1 LDREDLETLIMQL
14 RNKLLSWFFVV
25 VIASA
30 VSAVSAKPRKQ
41 WQAPRERNGSQSF
54 VIYQNEL
61 GSTICRKAT
70 EVERRQIVERG
81 GSESNVIYP
90 GAPLR
95 SQMPHGTTNWT
106 LDSASGLVLQPS
118 VGLRIVLHGTT
129 QLNQNPTAKNAF
141 IVAANHWESIISSPI
156 TVVIDV
162 DFGTTFFG
170 TPYPDPSIIGATGLD
185 TFEGP
190 FSDLR
195 QRLINSASNSAE
207 QQLYNALPLSS
218 VPVDFNGVLSDVTS
232 ARLALTNAR
241 ALGLAPDITD
251 PDSLILGQGDA
262 GIGFNSA
269 FQFDFTPGDGITTGQ
284 TDFDAVATHEI
295 GHALGFISEAGGTS
309 ASPVSVWD
317 LFRFRPATV
326 TLANFPTTRRIMSI
340 GGGQVFFSNQISTFA
355 TSELGLSTGG
365 PDPGPVDG
373 DGRQSS
379 HWQDD
384 SLFSQRPYI
393 GIMDPT
399 LARGVRKTIS
409 ENDIT
414 ALDLFGYSIG
424 LPAPVRPPNDNFA
437 NAIALQTNSGTLTG
451 SSVSATREPGEPF
464 HAGFLGDKSVWYSWV
479 APLDLQI
486 TIDTIGSNYDTTLGV
501 YTGTAVNQ
509 LVTIAQ
515 NDDIVSGTNRAS
527 LVQFNV
533 VAGTTYRIAVD
544 GWNGEYGNVTINWS
558 AGVATPTP
566 TPTPTATRV
575 LTITSVN
582 PGGGVPVT
590 ISPNDNA
597 GLGNGPTELTRTY
610 NQFTTV
616 NLTAPISAGGNY
628 FQKWQLDGNDL
639 AGGGGRATTVN
650 MGVNHT
656 MTAVYITLPSTPT
669 PTPTPTPSGP
679 GQAVAYQIN
688 PAHTG
693 SQFDSISPPLGQ
705 RWSRDLGGLVSYPL
719 IAGGKVYVTNFLG
732 LHALDAT
739 TGATVWGPIALG
751 GNSSTAAAAY
761 EGGRVFALNGSGLL
775 RGFDATTGTE
785 LWSRQL
791 SGQDFLG
798 PPTAMGGTVYVN
810 GYPTLF
816 AVSALDGSIKWSA
829 PNAGGLHSSP
839 TVSATGVYVS
849 YACGRAY
856 ALSPATGAILWQHTS
871 SCFGIVGKTTVLFGG
886 RVYARD
892 GSLEDE
898 ALDVGTGIQVAS
910 FAAGPAPAFNGSTGY
925 FLNGTTLEARD
936 VSSGTLR
943 WSFAGDGTLSTAPI
957 VVNGIVYVGSNS
969 GKLYALSEATGANV
983 WIGTVGAAVT
993 PPDEGNASQPLTG
1006 LGAGEGLVVVPALN
1020 LLVAYQPV
1028 QSAQSIQFSAA
1039 TYTAGEASPGVN
1051 ITINRSGDT
1060 SSSASVNYTT
1070 IDNAGSQNC
1079 ATKNGIAS
1087 ARCDYI
1093 ESIGTVTFS
1102 PGETSK
1108 SFSVAIVDDSYA
1120 EGPETFTVSLNNPTG
1135 ATLDPQSTATVTITD
1150 NDSVDGPA
1158 NPSDGASFFVRQ
1170 HYIDFLNREPDA
1182 SGLGFWTGEIENCT
1196 PKPQCTE
1203 LKRINVSAAFF
1214 LSIEFQETGYLV
1226 YRIYKASYGNV
1237 PGAPVP
1243 VRLSEFIPDTQQIG
1257 QGVVVGVGN
1266 WQAVLE
1272 ANKAAFAQ
1280 AFVSRTRFL
1289 AAYPTTLTP
1298 TQFVDALFANGPVT
1312 PSAADRNAAIGE
1324 FLGALNTL
1332 DSAARGR
1339 ALRRVAEN
1347 STLNN
1352 QEKNKAFVLM
1362 QYFGYLR
1369 RNPNDPPELN
1379 LDFGGYNF
1387 WLGKLNEFNGN
1398 FVSAEM
1404 VKAFIVSGEYRHRFG
1419 P

>member
-1 LDREDLETLIMQL
+1 
-14 RNKLLSWFFVV
+14 
-25 VIASA
+25 
-30 VSAVSAKPRKQ
+30 
-41 WQAPRERNGSQSF
+41 

-70 EVERRQIVERG
+70 EVERQQIVERG
-81 GSESNVIYP
+81 GGETTLIYP

-95 SQMPHGTTNWT
+95 SQMPYGATNWS
-106 LDSASGLVLQPS
+106 LDEASGLVLQPS
-118 VGLRIVLHGTT
+118 VGLRIVLHGTA

-141 IVAANHWESIISSPI
+141 IAAANHWESIISTPI

-170 TPYPDPSIIGATGLD
+170 TPYPDPSILGATGLD
-185 TFEGP
+185 TFQGP
-190 FSDLR
+190 FSELR
-195 QRLINSASNSAE
+195 QKLINGASNSAE

-218 VPVDFNGVLSDVTS
+218 VPVDFNGALSDATTAS
-232 ARLALTNAR
+232 LALPNAR
-241 ALGLAPDITD
+241 ALGLAPDITN
-251 PDSLILGQGDA
+251 PDSLPIGQGDA

-295 GHALGFISEAGGTS
+295 GHALGFISEAGGSS

-317 LFRFRPATV
+317 LFRFRPATA
-326 TLANFPTTRRIMSI
+326 TLANFATVRRIMSI
-340 GGGQVFFSNQISTFA
+340 GGSQIFFSNRLSTFA
-355 TSELGLSTGG
+355 TTELGLSTGG
-365 PDPGPVDG
+365 PDPGFNDG

-384 SLFSQRPYI
+384 SLFTTRPYI

-437 NAIALQTNSGTLTG
+437 NAIALQTNSGSLTG
-451 SSVSATREPGEPF
+451 SSVNATREPGEPN
-464 HAGFLGDKSVWYSWV
+464 HAAFMGDKSVWYSWV
-479 APLDLQI
+479 SPLNGQI

-501 YTGTAVNQ
+501 YTGSAVNQ
-509 LVTIAQ
+509 LVSVAQ
-515 NDDIVSGTNRAS
+515 NDDIVSGTNRNS
-527 LVQFNV
+527 RVEFNV
-533 VAGTTYRIAVD
+533 TAGTTYRIAID
-544 GWNGEYGNVTINWS
+544 GWNGEYGSVSINWN
-558 AGVATPTP
+558 AGLATPTP
-566 TPTPTATRV
+566 TPTPTPTRV
-575 LTITSVN
+575 LTISSVN
-582 PGGGVPVT
+582 PGSGVPVT
-590 ISPNDNA
+590 LTPNDNA
-597 GLGNGPTELTRTY
+597 GLGNGSTELTRTY
-610 NQFTTV
+610 NQFATV
-616 NLTAPISAGGNY
+616 NVSVPISVAGNY
-628 FQKWQLDGNDL
+628 FQKWQLDGSDL
-639 AGGGGRATTVN
+639 TTSRATSVN
-650 MGVNHT
+650 LSINRT
-656 MTAVYITLPSTPT
+656 LTAVYITLPSTPT
-669 PTPTPTPSGP
+669 PTPTPTPTGP

-693 SQFDSISPPLGQ
+693 SQFDNVSPPLGK
-705 RWSRDLGGLVSYPL
+705 RWTRDLGGLVSYPL

-751 GNSSTAAAAY
+751 GNHNTAAAAY
-761 EGGRVFALNGSGLL
+761 EDGRVFAFNGSGLL
-775 RGFDATTGTE
+775 RGFDATTGAE

-791 SGQDFLG
+791 SGQEFLG
-798 PPTAMGGTVYVN
+798 PPTALGGTVYVN

-816 AVSALDGSIKWSA
+816 AVSAQDGSIKWSA

-839 TVSATGVYVS
+839 TVSPTGVYVS
-849 YACGRAY
+849 YACGRAL
-856 ALSPATGAILWQHTS
+856 ALSPATGAILWQHTP

-886 RVYARD
+886 RVYVRG

-898 ALDVGTGIQVAS
+898 ALDMGAGIQVAG

-936 VSSGTLR
+936 ISSGTLR

-957 VVNGIVYVGSNS
+957 VVNGIVYIGSNS
-969 GKLYALSEATGANV
+969 GNLYALSEGTGANV

-1020 LLVAYQPV
+1020 LLVAYQPIA
-1028 QSAQSIQFSAA
+1028 QPAQSVQLSAA
-1039 TYTAGEASPGVN
+1039 TYTAGEGTPGVN
-1051 ITINRSGDT
+1051 ITISRSGDT
-1060 SSSASVNYTT
+1060 SSSASVSYTT
-1070 IDNAGSQNC
+1070 TDNAGSQNC
-1079 ATKNGIAS
+1079 ATKNGNAS
-1087 ARCDYI
+1087 QRCDYI
-1093 ESIGTVTFS
+1093 NTVGTVNFN
-1102 PGETSK
+1102 PLETSK
-1108 SFSVAIVDDSYA
+1108 SVSVAIVDDAYA
-1120 EGPETFTVSLNNPTG
+1120 EGPETFSLTLNNAVG
-1135 ATLDPQSTATVTITD
+1135 AGLGAQSAATVTITD
-1150 NDSVDGPA
+1150 NDSVDGA
-1158 NPSDGASFFVRQ
+1158 NPVDVSSFFVRQ
-1170 HYIDFLNREPDA
+1170 HYIDFLNREPDS
-1182 SGLGFWTGEIENCT
+1182 SGLNFWTAQIESCT

-1203 LKRINVSAAFF
+1203 IRRINVSAAFF

-1226 YRIYKASYGNV
+1226 YRFYKSAYGNI
-1237 PGAPVP
+1237 PGTPVP
-1243 VRLSEFIPDTQQIG
+1243 VRLNEFLPDTQQIG
-1257 QGVVVGVGN
+1257 RNVVIGQPG
-1266 WQAVLE
+1266 ADLVLE
-1272 ANKAAFAQ
+1272 ANKILYSLV
-1280 AFVSRTRFL
+1280 FVTRSRFIT
-1289 AAYPTTLTP
+1289 AYPFSLTP
-1298 TQFVDALFANGPVT
+1298 TQFVDALFTNAGVT

-1324 FLGALNTL
+1324 FSGAGNTIDL
-1332 DSAARGR
+1332 VARAR

-1347 STLNN
+1347 SILNQ
-1352 QEKNKAFVLM
+1352 QEKNRAFVLM

-1387 WLGKLNEFNGN
+1387 WLGKLNQFNGN
-1398 FVSAEM
+1398 FVDAEM
-1404 VKAFIVSGEYRHRFG
+1404 VKAFIVSGEYRQRFG